1 MISIPKFGEVLFS
14 GSRFVFWAL
23 IPFLFALAV
32 IMTALVG
39 SWHSPEGIIVVAIDV
54 IVVLLILALYNPKRF
69 WWAARGVTGIV
80 GVAFIAFLIDEV
92 HSGKPWTLRDR
103 GDTLSALIGCVVVVL
118 PCFRYTFCGRFTWKK
133 TVGCEVL
140 DVAENYGKGSSP
152 SDSFDLSARVA
163 LLHSLESGV
172 LDATECPRCHK
183 NGISVWFTQPAEN
196 VYRTWFRCEECSFR
210 MRAQNRGRPR
220 LYSPARI
227 DPELHA
233 YDLELFAKSHLDPK
247 KLE

>member
-1 MISIPKFGEVLFS
+1 
-14 GSRFVFWAL
+14 
-23 IPFLFALAV
+23 
-32 IMTALVG
+32 
-39 SWHSPEGIIVVAIDV
+39 
-54 IVVLLILALYNPKRF
+54 
-69 WWAARGVTGIV
+69 VTGIV

-92 HSGKPWTLRDR
+92 HSGKPWTLQDK
-103 GDTLSALIGCVVVVL
+103 GGTGPLNALIGCVVIGL
-118 PCFRYTFCGRFTWKK
+118 PCFRYTFVGRFTWKK
-133 TVGCEVL
+133 TVGYEVL
-140 DVAENYGKGSSP
+140 DLAENYGKRSP

-172 LDATECPRCHK
+172 LDAIECPRCHQ
-183 NGISVWFTQPAEN
+183 NGISVWFTHPAEN
-196 VYRTWFRCEECSFR
+196 VYRTWFRCEECSFI